1 MGLPHPESFMITS
14 PNKYLWRMQ
23 VPTVHKNII
32 KELLIQT
39 LGLCCRNV
47 AMNDHMTE
55 NMIQTM
61 NCVLNC
67 ITVWDAL

>member
-14 PNKYLWRMQ
+14 PNKYLGRMQ

-47 AMNDHMTE
+47 AIVR
-55 NMIQTM
+55 IQEV
-61 NCVLNC
+61 CHEACLC
-67 ITVWDAL
+67 